1 MRANV
6 LFGIAPILIT
16 FDTVKIIGMDLSGKN
31 FKAYIDR
38 QEALKKQYSSKNAEK
53 QHSKGKLTAH
63 ERINLLFDSG
73 TFEEIDAFVTPASQ
87 PVEFGKVERT
97 YGDGVIVGHGKING
111 RLVFAYAQDFTVMGG
126 SLGLVHSKKI
136 TKIQEMALKMGS
148 PIIGLMD
155 SGGAR
160 IQEGVA
166 SLSGYASIFH
176 NIINSSGIIPQISVI
191 MGPAAGGAVYSPALT
206 DFVFMVNHTS
216 YMFVTGPNVVKE
228 VLNEDVTSDELGGA
242 EVHARKSGVA
252 HMIYD
257 DEENT
262 ILALK
267 KFLSYLPSNNVE
279 NPPVVADDGS
289 ITDINEKLRD
299 IVPDDP
305 NKAYDVKDV
314 INQTVDRNSFFEIS
328 ELFGA
333 SLVTGFGRLRG
344 KTIGVVANQPK
355 VLAGVLDIDSS
366 TKGARFIRF
375 CDAFNIPILTFED
388 VPGFLPGVDQEHA
401 GIIRH
406 GAKLLFAY
414 SEATVPKITIILRK
428 AYGGAFIVMNSKF
441 LGGDFSF
448 AWPSAEIAVMGPD
461 GAVAIL
467 YRKELAESENPAELK
482 KELVKK
488 YRDKIA
494 NPFIADESGYIDEVI
509 DPAMTRKKIISAF
522 EALNNKWVKV
532 PARKHGNM
540 PL

>member
-1 MRANV
+1 MEPSQERN
-6 LFGIAPILIT
+6 LGKLWSPLC
-16 FDTVKIIGMDLSGKN
+16 IIKLNRMDLSGKN
-31 FKAYIDR
+31 YKDFIDR
-38 QEALKKQYSSKNAEK
+38 NEALKQQYSPERAEK

-63 ERINLLFDSG
+63 ERISLLFDPG
-73 TFEEIDAFVTPASQ
+73 TFEEIDAFVTPADT
-87 PVEFGKVERT
+87 PVEFGKVEKT

-111 RLVFAYAQDFTVMGG
+111 RLVFAYAQDFTIMGG
-126 SLGLVHSKKI
+126 SLGYVHSKKI
-136 TKIQEMALKMGS
+136 AKIQEMALKMGS
-148 PIIGLMD
+148 PIIGMMD

-166 SLSGYASIFH
+166 SLSGYASIFQ
-176 NIINSSGIIPQISVI
+176 NIIQSSGIIPQISLI

-206 DFVFMVNHTS
+206 DFVFMVNQTS

-228 VLNEDVTSDELGGA
+228 VLNEDVTSDQLGGA
-242 EVHARKSGVA
+242 EVHATKSGVA
-252 HMIYD
+252 HLIYD

-279 NPPVVADDGS
+279 NPPVLQEDA
-289 ITDINEKLRD
+289 TPDINEKLRE

-305 NKAYDVKDV
+305 NKPYDVKEV
-314 INQTVDRNSFFEIS
+314 INLLVDRNSFFEIS
-328 ELFGA
+328 EMFA
-333 SLVTGFGRLRG
+333 PNLVIGFARIKG
-344 KTIGVVANQPK
+344 KTVGIVANQPK

-366 TKGARFIRF
+366 DKGARFIRF
-375 CDAFNIPILTFED
+375 CDAFNIPLITLED
-388 VPGFLPGVDQEHA
+388 VPGFLPGYEQEHK

-406 GAKLLFAY
+406 GAKMLFAY
-414 SEATVPKITIILRK
+414 SEATVPKITVILRK
-428 AYGGAFIVMNSKF
+428 AYGGAFIVMNSKS

-448 AWPSAEIAVMGPD
+448 AWPTAEIAVMGPD

-467 YRKELAESENPAELK
+467 YRKELAEAEDPEKLK
-482 KELVKK
+482 AELVKK

-509 DPAMTRKKIISAF
+509 DPAETRKKIVS
-522 EALNNKWVKV
+522 ALNALSNKWVKV

>member
-1 MRANV
+1 
-6 LFGIAPILIT
+6 
-16 FDTVKIIGMDLSGKN
+16 MDSSRKYY
-31 FKAYIDR
+31 KAFAER
-38 QEALKKQYSSKNAEK
+38 QEAIKKQYGPKQAEK
-53 QHSKGKLTAH
+53 QHSKGKLTAF
-63 ERINLLFDSG
+63 ERIELLFDQGS
-73 TFEEIDAFVTPASQ
+73 FEEIDAFVTPADQ
-87 PVEFGKVERT
+87 PVEFGKVERS
-97 YGDGVIVGHGKING
+97 YGDGVIVGHGKVNG
-111 RLVFAYAQDFTVMGG
+111 RLVFAYAQDFTIMGG
-126 SLGLVHSKKI
+126 SLGIVHAKKI
-136 TKIQEMALKMGS
+136 AKIQEMALKMGS
-148 PIIGLMD
+148 PIIALID

-176 NIINSSGIIPQISVI
+176 NIIHSSGIIPQISVI
-191 MGPAAGGAVYSPALT
+191 LGPAAGGAVYSPALT

-228 VLNEDVTSDELGGA
+228 VLNEDVTFDQLGGA
-242 EVHARKSGVA
+242 QVHARKSGVA

-279 NPPVVADDGS
+279 NPPVVPDDGS
-289 ITDINEKLRD
+289 IPAVNKKLREM
-299 IVPDDP
+299 VPEDP

-314 INQTVDRNSFFEIS
+314 INQIFDKNSFFETA

-333 SLVTGFGRLRG
+333 SLVTGFARLKG

-355 VLAGVLDIDSS
+355 VLAGVLDIDSAV
-366 TKGARFIRF
+366 KGARFIRF
-375 CDAFNIPILTFED
+375 CDTFNIPIVTLED

-406 GAKLLFAY
+406 GAKMLFAY
-414 SEATVPKITIILRK
+414 SEATVPKITVILRK
-428 AYGGAFIVMNSKF
+428 AYGGAFIVMNSKS

-467 YRKELAESENPAELK
+467 YRKELAESKNPAELK

-494 NPFIADESGYIDEVI
+494 NPFIADELGYIDEVI
-509 DPAMTRKKIISAF
+509 DPAVTRKKILSAL
-522 EALNNKWVKV
+522 EALSNKWVKV
-532 PARKHGNM
+532 PQRKHGNM

>member
-1 MRANV
+1 
-6 LFGIAPILIT
+6 
-16 FDTVKIIGMDLSGKN
+16 MDLSGKSY
-31 FKAYIDR
+31 KAFLER
-38 QEALKKQYSSKNAEK
+38 QEALKKQYSPKQAEK
-53 QHSKGKLTAH
+53 QHSKGKLTAR
-63 ERINLLFDSG
+63 ERIGLLFDEG

-87 PVEFGKVERT
+87 PVEFGKVEIT
-97 YGDGVIVGHGKING
+97 YGDGVIVGHGKVNG
-111 RLVFAYAQDFTVMGG
+111 RLVFAFAQDFTIMGG
-126 SLGLVHSKKI
+126 SLGYVHAKKI
-136 TKIQEMALKMGS
+136 VKIQEMALKMGT
-148 PIIGLMD
+148 PIIGMMD

-176 NIINSSGIIPQISVI
+176 NIIHSSGIIPQLCVI

-216 YMFVTGPNVVKE
+216 YMFVTGPQVVKE

-242 EVHARKSGVA
+242 MVHGSKSGVA

-262 ILALK
+262 IMALK
-267 KFLSYLPSNNVE
+267 KFLAYLPSNNVE
-279 NPPVVADDGS
+279 NPPAVADDGS
-289 ITDINEKLRD
+289 TPDINEKLRD

-305 NKAYDVKDV
+305 NKAYDIKD
-314 INQTVDRNSFFEIS
+314 IIQLIIDKNSFFETA
-328 ELFGA
+328 ELFA
-333 SLVTGFGRLRG
+333 PNLVTGFARLKG
-344 KTIGVVANQPK
+344 KTIGIVANQPK

-375 CDAFNIPILTFED
+375 CDAFNIPILTLED
-388 VPGFLPGVDQEHA
+388 VPGFLPGKDQEHA

-414 SEATVPKITIILRK
+414 SEATVPRITVIIRK
-428 AYGGAFIVMNSKF
+428 AYGGAFIVMNSKS

-448 AWPSAEIAVMGPD
+448 AWPTAEIAVMGPD

-467 YRKELAESENPAELK
+467 YKKELAESKNPAEMK

-488 YRDKIA
+488 YRNKIA
-494 NPFIADESGYIDEVI
+494 NPFIADELGYIDEVI
-509 DPAMTRKKIISAF
+509 DPAVTRKKIISAF
-522 EALNNKWVKV
+522 SALSNKWVKV
-532 PARKHGNM
+532 PSRKHGNM

>member
-1 MRANV
+1 M
-6 LFGIAPILIT
+6 
-16 FDTVKIIGMDLSGKN
+16 GMDLSGKSY
-31 FKAYIDR
+31 KAFLER
-38 QEALKKQYSSKNAEK
+38 QEALKKQYGPKQAEK
-53 QHSKGKLTAH
+53 QHSKGKLTAR
-63 ERINLLFDSG
+63 ERIALLFDKG
-73 TFEEIDAFVTPASQ
+73 TFEEIDAFVTPANQ

-97 YGDGVIVGHGKING
+97 YGDGVIVGHGKVNG
-111 RLVFAYAQDFTVMGG
+111 RLIFAYAQDFTIMGG
-126 SLGLVHSKKI
+126 SLGYVHAKKI
-136 TKIQEMALKMGS
+136 SKIQEMALKMGS
-148 PIIGLMD
+148 PIIGMMD

-176 NIINSSGIIPQISVI
+176 NIISSSGIIPQISVI

-228 VLNEDVTSDELGGA
+228 VLNEDVTFDELGGA
-242 EVHARKSGVA
+242 QVHAQKSGVA

-267 KFLSYLPSNNVE
+267 KFLSYIPSNNVE
-279 NPPVVADDGS
+279 NPPAIPDDNS
-289 ITDINEKLRD
+289 TPDFNEKLRD

-305 NKAYDVKDV
+305 NKAYDVKD
-314 INQTVDRNSFFEIS
+314 IILNIVDRNSFFETA
-328 ELFGA
+328 ELFA
-333 SLVTGFGRLRG
+333 PNLVTGFARLKG
-344 KTIGVVANQPK
+344 KTIGIVANQPK

-375 CDAFNIPILTFED
+375 CDAFNIPILTLED

-406 GAKLLFAY
+406 GAKLLYAY
-414 SEATVPKITIILRK
+414 SEATVPRITIILRK
-428 AYGGAFIVMNSKF
+428 AYGGAFIVMNSKS

-448 AWPSAEIAVMGPD
+448 AWPTAEIAVMGPD

-467 YRKELAESENPAELK
+467 YRKELAESKNPAELK

-494 NPFIADESGYIDEVI
+494 NPFIADELGYIDEVI
-509 DPAMTRKKIISAF
+509 DPAMTRQKIVSAF
-522 EALNNKWVKV
+522 SALSNKWVKV
-532 PARKHGNM
+532 PSRKHGNM

>member
-1 MRANV
+1 
-6 LFGIAPILIT
+6 
-16 FDTVKIIGMDLSGKN
+16 MDISGKN
-31 FKAYIDR
+31 YKAFLKR
-38 QEALKKQYSSKNAEK
+38 QEELRKQYGEKQAKKQHA
-53 QHSKGKLTAH
+53 KGKLTAW
-63 ERINLLFDSG
+63 ERIQLLFDQG
-73 TFEEIDAFVTPASQ
+73 TFEEIDAFVTPADH
-87 PVEFGKVERT
+87 PVEFEKIERA
-97 YGDGVIVGHGKING
+97 YGDGVIVGHGKVNG
-111 RLVFAYAQDFTVMGG
+111 RLVFAFAQDFTIMGG
-126 SLGLVHSKKI
+126 SLGVVHAKKI
-136 TKIQEMALKMGS
+136 SKIQEMALKMGC
-148 PIIGLMD
+148 PIIGMMD

-166 SLSGYASIFH
+166 SLSGYAAIFH
-176 NIINSSGIIPQISVI
+176 NIIQSSGIIPQISVI

-206 DFVFMVNHTS
+206 DFVFMVNNTS

-228 VLNEDVTSDELGGA
+228 VLNEDVTFDELGGA
-242 EVHARKSGVA
+242 EIHARKSGVA

-262 ILALK
+262 IMALK
-267 KFLSYLPSNNVE
+267 KFLTYLPSNNVE
-279 NPPVVADDGS
+279 NPPLVQEENP
-289 ITDINEKLRD
+289 TPDINEKLRD

-305 NKAYDVKDV
+305 NKAYDVKEV
-314 INQTVDRNSFFEIS
+314 INLIIDKNSFFETA
-328 ELFGA
+328 ELFA
-333 SLVTGFGRLRG
+333 PNLVTGLARLKG

-366 TKGARFIRF
+366 IKGARFIRF
-375 CDAFNIPILTFED
+375 CDAFNIPILTLED

-401 GIIRH
+401 GIIRN

-414 SEATVPKITIILRK
+414 SEATVPRITVILRK
-428 AYGGAFIVMNSKF
+428 AYGGAFIVMNSKS

-448 AWPSAEIAVMGPD
+448 AWPTAEIAVMGPD

-467 YRKELAESENPAELK
+467 YRKELAESSDPDELK

-509 DPAMTRKKIISAF
+509 DPALTRKKIISAF
-522 EALNNKWVKV
+522 NALSNKWVKV
-532 PARKHGNM
+532 PTRKHGNM

>member
-1 MRANV
+1 ME
-6 LFGIAPILIT
+6 F
-16 FDTVKIIGMDLSGKN
+16 SGKYY
-31 FKAYIDR
+31 KAFLER
-38 QEALKKQYSSKNAEK
+38 QEAIKKQYSNSQAEK
-53 QHSKGKLTAH
+53 QHSKGKLAAW
-63 ERINLLFDSG
+63 ERVSLLFDPG
-73 TFEEIDAFVTPASQ
+73 TFEEIDAFVTPAGQ
-87 PVEFGKVERT
+87 PVEFGKVERS

-111 RLVFAYAQDFTVMGG
+111 RLVFAYAQDFTIMGG
-126 SLGLVHSKKI
+126 SLGIVHARKI
-136 TKIQEMALKMGS
+136 SKIQEMALKMGS
-148 PIIGLMD
+148 PIIALID

-166 SLSGYASIFH
+166 SLSGYAAIFQ
-176 NIINSSGIIPQISVI
+176 NIIHSSGIIPQISVI

-206 DFVFMVNHTS
+206 DFVFMTNHTS
-216 YMFVTGPNVVKE
+216 YMFVTGPNVVRE
-228 VLNEDVTSDELGGA
+228 VLNEEVTSDQLGGA
-242 EVHARKSGVA
+242 EIHATKSGVA

-267 KFLSYLPSNNVE
+267 KFLTYLPSNNVE
-279 NPPVVADDGS
+279 NPPLGQDDGS
-289 ITDINEKLRD
+289 VSDVNVKLRD

-305 NKAYDVKDV
+305 NKAYDVKEV
-314 INQTVDRNSFFEIS
+314 INLIVDRNSFFETS
-328 ELFGA
+328 ELFA
-333 SLVTGFGRLRG
+333 PNLVTGFARIKG
-344 KTIGVVANQPK
+344 KTIGIVANQPK
-355 VLAGVLDIDSS
+355 VLAGVLDINSAV
-366 TKGARFIRF
+366 KGARFIRF
-375 CDAFNIPILTFED
+375 CDAFNIPLLTFED
-388 VPGFLPGVDQEHA
+388 VPGFLPGVDQEHS

-414 SEATVPKITIILRK
+414 SEATVPKITVILRK
-428 AYGGAFIVMNSKF
+428 AYGGAFIVMNSKN

-467 YRKELAESENPAELK
+467 YRKELAEAKDPAGLK

-509 DPAMTRKKIISAF
+509 DPAVTRKKIISALA
-522 EALNNKWVKV
+522 ALGNKWVKV

>member
-1 MRANV
+1 ME
-6 LFGIAPILIT
+6 I
-16 FDTVKIIGMDLSGKN
+16 SGKSY
-31 FKAYIDR
+31 KAFLER
-38 QEALKKQYSSKNAEK
+38 QEALKKQYSHKQAEK
-53 QHSKGKLTAH
+53 QHAKGKLTAH
-63 ERINLLFDSG
+63 ERISLLFDKG
-73 TFEEIDAFVTPASQ
+73 TFEEIDTFVTPAAQ

-111 RLVFAYAQDFTVMGG
+111 RLVFAYAQDFTIMGG
-126 SLGLVHSKKI
+126 SLGIVHAKKI
-136 TKIQEMALKMGS
+136 SKIQEMALKMGA
-148 PIIGLMD
+148 PIIGMMD

-166 SLSGYASIFH
+166 SLSGYATIFH
-176 NIINSSGIIPQISVI
+176 NIIHSSGIIPQISVI

-228 VLNEDVTSDELGGA
+228 VLNEDVSFDGLGGA

-279 NPPVVADDGS
+279 NPPVVNDEGA
-289 ITDINEKLRD
+289 TPDINEKLRD

-305 NKAYDVKDV
+305 NKAYDVKDI
-314 INQTVDRNSFFEIS
+314 INLVVDRNSFYETA
-328 ELFGA
+328 ELFA
-333 SLVTGFGRLRG
+333 SSLVTGFARIKG
-344 KTIGVVANQPK
+344 KTVGVVANQPK

-375 CDAFNIPILTFED
+375 CDAFNIPLITFED
-388 VPGFLPGVDQEHA
+388 VPGFLPGVDQEHR

-406 GAKLLFAY
+406 GAKMLFAY
-414 SEATVPKITIILRK
+414 AEATVPKITIILRK
-428 AYGGAFIVMNSKF
+428 AYGGAFIVMNSKN

-448 AWPSAEIAVMGPD
+448 AWPTAEIAVMGPD

-467 YRKELAESENPAELK
+467 YRKELAESKDPVAMK

-509 DPAMTRKKIISAF
+509 DPAITRKKIISALS
-522 EALNNKWVKV
+522 ALSNKWVKV

>member
-1 MRANV
+1 ME
-6 LFGIAPILIT
+6 
-16 FDTVKIIGMDLSGKN
+16 LSGKYY
-31 FKAYIDR
+31 KAFIER
-38 QEALKKQYSSKNAEK
+38 QEALQKQYSPKQAEK

-63 ERINLLFDSG
+63 ERINLLYDSG

-87 PVEFGKVERT
+87 PVEFGKVEKSF
-97 YGDGVIVGHGKING
+97 GDGVIVGHGKVSG
-111 RLVFAYAQDFTVMGG
+111 RLVFSYAQDFTVMGG

-136 TKIQEMALKMGS
+136 AKIQEMALKMGA
-148 PIIGLMD
+148 PIIGMMD

-166 SLSGYASIFH
+166 SLSGYAAIFH
-176 NIINSSGIIPQISVI
+176 NIIQSSGIIPQISVI

-216 YMFVTGPNVVKE
+216 FMFVTGPNVVKE
-228 VLNEDVTSDELGGA
+228 VLNEDVTFEGLGGA

-267 KFLSYLPSNNVE
+267 KFLAYLPSNNVE
-279 NPPVVADDGS
+279 NPPVVADDS
-289 ITDINEKLRD
+289 TPDVNEKLRD
-299 IVPDDP
+299 IIPDDP
-305 NKAYDVKDV
+305 NKAYDVKD
-314 INQTVDRNSFFEIS
+314 IIHLIVDKNSFFETA
-328 ELFGA
+328 ELYA
-333 SLVTGFGRLRG
+333 PNLVTGFARLKG
-344 KTIGVVANQPK
+344 KTVGIVANQPK

-406 GAKLLFAY
+406 GAKLLYAY
-414 SEATVPKITIILRK
+414 SEATVPKITVILRK
-428 AYGGAFIVMNSKF
+428 AYGGAFIVMNCKH

-467 YRKELAESENPAELK
+467 YRKELAESKNPVELK

-488 YRDKIA
+488 YRDKVA

-509 DPAMTRKKIISAF
+509 DPAVTRKKVLSAF

>member
-1 MRANV
+1 
-6 LFGIAPILIT
+6 
-16 FDTVKIIGMDLSGKN
+16 MDISGKN
-31 FKAYIDR
+31 FKSYLER
-38 QEALKKQYSSKNAEK
+38 QDALKKQYNPKQAEK
-53 QHSKGKLTAH
+53 QHVKGKLTAQ
-63 ERINLLFDSG
+63 ERLILLFDKG
-73 TFEEIDAFVTPASQ
+73 TFEEIDAFVTPAAI
-87 PVEFGKVERT
+87 PVEFGKVEKS

-111 RLVFAYAQDFTVMGG
+111 RLIFAYAQDFTIMGG

-136 TKIQEMALKMGS
+136 GKIQEMALKMGA
-148 PIIGLMD
+148 PIIGMMD

-176 NIINSSGIIPQISVI
+176 NIIQSSGIIPQISVI

-206 DFVFMVNHTS
+206 DFTFMVNHTS
-216 YMFVTGPNVVKE
+216 FMFVTGPNVVKE
-228 VLNEDVTSDELGGA
+228 VLNEDVTFEELGGA

-252 HMIYD
+252 QMIYD

-279 NPPVVADDGS
+279 NPPVVQDDGS
-289 ITDINEKLRD
+289 VAAYNEKLRD

-314 INQTVDRNSFFEIS
+314 INNVVDRNSFFETA
-328 ELFGA
+328 ELFA
-333 SLVTGFGRLRG
+333 PSIVTGFARLKG
-344 KTIGVVANQPK
+344 KTIGIVANQPK

-388 VPGFLPGVDQEHA
+388 VPGFLPGVDQEHN

-414 SEATVPKITIILRK
+414 SEATVPRITVILRK
-428 AYGGAFIVMNSKF
+428 AYGGAYIVMNSKN

-467 YRKELAESENPAELK
+467 YKRELAEAADPAALK

-488 YRDKIA
+488 YRDKVA
-494 NPFIADESGYIDEVI
+494 NPFIADELGYIDEVI
-509 DPAMTRKKIISAF
+509 DPAVTRKKIIAAF

-532 PARKHGNM
+532 PSRKHGNM

>member
-1 MRANV
+1 MDQSNKHYRAFV
-6 LFGIAPILIT
+6 E
-16 FDTVKIIGMDLSGKN
+16 
-31 FKAYIDR
+31 R
-38 QEALKKQYSSKNAEK
+38 QEAIKKQYSHQKTSK

-63 ERINLLFDSG
+63 ERIRLLFDSG
-73 TFEEIDAFVTPASQ
+73 TFEEIDAFVTPAGQ
-87 PVEFGKVERT
+87 PVEFGKVEKSF
-97 YGDGVIVGHGKING
+97 GDGVIVGHGKVNG
-111 RLVFAYAQDFTVMGG
+111 RLVFAYAQDFTIMGG
-126 SLGLVHSKKI
+126 SLGIVHARKI
-136 TKIQEMALKMGS
+136 AKIQEMALKMGS
-148 PIIGLMD
+148 PIIGLID

-176 NIINSSGIIPQISVI
+176 NIIHSSGIIPQISVI

-206 DFVFMVNHTS
+206 DFVFMTNHTS

-228 VLNEDVTSDELGGA
+228 VLNEDVTFDQLGGA
-242 EVHARKSGVA
+242 EIHAHKSGVA
-252 HMIYD
+252 QMIYD

-262 ILALK
+262 LLALK

-279 NPPVVADDGS
+279 NPPVVPDDGS
-289 ITDINEKLRD
+289 ISDVNTKLRD

-314 INQTVDRNSFFEIS
+314 ISLIADRNSFFETS
-328 ELFGA
+328 ELFA
-333 SLVTGFGRLRG
+333 PNLVTGLARMKG
-344 KTIGVVANQPK
+344 KPVGIVANQPK

-366 TKGARFIRF
+366 VKGARFIRF
-375 CDAFNIPILTFED
+375 CDAFNIPLITLED

-414 SEATVPKITIILRK
+414 NEATVPKITIILRK
-428 AYGGAFIVMNSKF
+428 AYGGAFIVMNSKN
-441 LGGDFSF
+441 LGGDFSY
-448 AWPSAEIAVMGPD
+448 AWPTAEIAVMGPD

-467 YRKELAESENPAELK
+467 YRKEIAEAENPADLK

-488 YRDKIA
+488 YRDKVA

-509 DPAMTRKKIISAF
+509 DPAVTRKKILSALS
-522 EALNNKWVKV
+522 ALSNKWVKV

>member
-1 MRANV
+1 
-6 LFGIAPILIT
+6 
-16 FDTVKIIGMDLSGKN
+16 MDVSGKHY
-31 FKAYIDR
+31 KAFLER
-38 QEALKKQYSSKNAEK
+38 EEALKDQYNPKNAQK
-53 QHSKGKLTAH
+53 QHVKGKLTAH
-63 ERINLLFDSG
+63 ERINLLFDKN

-87 PVEFGKVERT
+87 PVEFGKIERK

-136 TKIQEMALKMGS
+136 TKIQEMALKMGA

-176 NIINSSGIIPQISVI
+176 NIIQSSGIIPQISVI

-228 VLNEDVTSDELGGA
+228 VLNEDVTSDALGGA

-267 KFLSYLPSNNVE
+267 KFLAYLPSNNVE
-279 NPPVVADDGS
+279 NPPVVSDDNS
-289 ITDINEKLRD
+289 IPDINEKLRD

-314 INQTVDRNSFFEIS
+314 INQIVDRNSFFETS

-333 SLVTGFGRLRG
+333 SLVTGFARLKG
-344 KTIGVVANQPK
+344 KTIAIVANQPK

-388 VPGFLPGVDQEHA
+388 VPGFLPGVDQEHQ

-414 SEATVPKITIILRK
+414 SEANVPKITIILRK

-467 YRKELAESENPAELK
+467 YRNELAASENPVELK

-509 DPAMTRKKIISAF
+509 DPAVTRKKILSAF
-522 EALNNKWVKV
+522 NALSNKWVKV
-532 PARKHGNM
+532 PSRKHGNM

>member
-1 MRANV
+1 
-6 LFGIAPILIT
+6 
-16 FDTVKIIGMDLSGKN
+16 MDLSGKSY
-31 FKAYIDR
+31 KAFLERRD
-38 QEALKKQYSSKNAEK
+38 ALKKQYSPEQAEK
-53 QHSKGKLTAH
+53 QHKKGKLTAH
-63 ERINLLFDSG
+63 ERIRLLFDPG
-73 TFEEIDAFVTPASQ
+73 TFEEIDTFVTPADQ
-87 PVEFGKVERT
+87 PLEFGKVERT
-97 YGDGVIVGHGKING
+97 FGDGVITGYGKING
-111 RLVFAYAQDFTVMGG
+111 RLVFAYAQDFTIMGG
-126 SLGLVHSKKI
+126 SLGVVHARKI
-136 TKIQEMALKMGS
+136 AKIQEMALKMGS
-148 PIIGLMD
+148 PIIGIMD

-176 NIINSSGIIPQISVI
+176 NIIQSSGIIPQISVI

-228 VLNEDVTSDELGGA
+228 VLNEDVSFEDLGGA
-242 EVHARKSGVA
+242 KIHASKSGVA

-279 NPPVVADDGS
+279 NPPVVPEDSNAQ
-289 ITDINEKLRD
+289 DICEKLRD

-305 NKAYDVKDV
+305 NKAYDVRDV
-314 INQTVDRNSFFEIS
+314 IRLVVDKNSFFETA
-328 ELFGA
+328 ELFA
-333 SLVTGFGRLRG
+333 QNLVTGFARLKGRTVG
-344 KTIGVVANQPK
+344 IVANQPK

-375 CDAFNIPILTFED
+375 CDAFNIPLITFED
-388 VPGFLPGVDQEHA
+388 VPGFLPGADQEHR

-406 GAKLLFAY
+406 GAKMLFAY
-414 SEATVPKITIILRK
+414 SEATVPKITVILRK
-428 AYGGAFIVMNSKF
+428 AYGGAFIVMNSKN

-448 AWPSAEIAVMGPD
+448 AWPTAEIAVMGPD

-467 YRKELAESENPAELK
+467 YRKELAESKNPAELK

-494 NPFIADESGYIDEVI
+494 NPFIADELGYIDEVI
-509 DPAMTRKKIISAF
+509 DPAITRKKILS
-522 EALNNKWVKV
+522 ALNALSNKWVKV
-532 PARKHGNM
+532 PDRKHGNM

>member
-1 MRANV
+1 
-6 LFGIAPILIT
+6 
-16 FDTVKIIGMDLSGKN
+16 MDLSGKSY
-31 FKAYIDR
+31 KAFVER
-38 QEALKKQYSSKNAEK
+38 QDALKKQYSPEQAKK
-53 QHSKGKLTAH
+53 QHVKGKLTAW
-63 ERINLLFDSG
+63 ERVSLLFDKG
-73 TFEEIDAFVTPASQ
+73 TFEEIDAFVTPAST
-87 PVEFGKVERT
+87 PVEFGKIDRR
-97 YGDGVIVGHGKING
+97 YGDGVIVGHGKVNG
-111 RLVFAYAQDFTVMGG
+111 RLVFAYAQDFTIMGG
-126 SLGLVHSKKI
+126 SLGLIHSRKI
-136 TKIQEMALKMGS
+136 TKVQEMALKMGA
-148 PIIGLMD
+148 PIIGMLD

-176 NIINSSGIIPQISVI
+176 NIIQSSGIIPQISVI
-191 MGPAAGGAVYSPALT
+191 MGPCAGGAVYSPALT

-228 VLNEDVTSDELGGA
+228 VLNEEVTSDGLGGA

-252 HMIYD
+252 QMIYD

-267 KFLSYLPSNNVE
+267 KFLAYLPSNNVE
-279 NPPVVADDGS
+279 DPPTVNDDGA
-289 ITDINEKLRD
+289 IPNFNEKLRD

-305 NKAYDVKDV
+305 NKAYDVRDI
-314 INQTVDRNSFFEIS
+314 INQVADRNSLFETS

-333 SLVTGFGRLRG
+333 NLVTGFARLNGR
-344 KTIGVVANQPK
+344 TIGIVANQPK

-366 TKGARFIRF
+366 VKGARFIRF
-375 CDAFNIPILTFED
+375 CDVFNIPILTFED
-388 VPGFLPGVDQEHA
+388 VPGFLPGIDQEHA

-441 LGGDFSF
+441 LGGDFNY

-467 YRKELAESENPAELK
+467 YRKELAESENPAEMK

-509 DPAMTRKKIISAF
+509 DPALTRQKIISALD
-522 EALNNKWVKV
+522 ALSNKWVKV

>member
-1 MRANV
+1 
-6 LFGIAPILIT
+6 
-16 FDTVKIIGMDLSGKN
+16 MDLSGKSY
-31 FKAYIDR
+31 KAFLERRD
-38 QEALKKQYSSKNAEK
+38 ALKKQYSHKQAEK

-63 ERINLLFDSG
+63 ERISLLFDSG
-73 TFEEIDAFVTPASQ
+73 TFEEIDTFVTPADQ

-97 YGDGVIVGHGKING
+97 FGDGVIVGHGKVNG
-111 RLVFAYAQDFTVMGG
+111 RLVFAYAQDFTIMGG
-126 SLGLVHSKKI
+126 SLGVVHARKI
-136 TKIQEMALKMGS
+136 VKIQEMALKMGS
-148 PIIGLMD
+148 PIVGMMD

-166 SLSGYASIFH
+166 SLSAYASIFH
-176 NIINSSGIIPQISVI
+176 NIIQSSGIIPQVSVI

-228 VLNEDVTSDELGGA
+228 VLNEEVSFEGLGGA
-242 EVHARKSGVA
+242 EIHARKSGVA

-279 NPPVVADDGS
+279 NPPLVFDEGS
-289 ITDINEKLRD
+289 VPDVCEKLRD

-314 INQTVDRNSFFEIS
+314 ILLVVDKNSFFETA
-328 ELFGA
+328 ELYA
-333 SLVTGFGRLRG
+333 QSLVTGFARLKGR
-344 KTIGVVANQPK
+344 TIGIVANQPK

-366 TKGARFIRF
+366 IKGARFIRF

-388 VPGFLPGVDQEHA
+388 VPGFLPGVEQEHR
-401 GIIRH
+401 GIIRN

-414 SEATVPKITIILRK
+414 SEATVPKITVILRK
-428 AYGGAFIVMNSKF
+428 AYGGAFIVMNSKN

-448 AWPSAEIAVMGPD
+448 AWPTAEIAVMGPD

-467 YRKELAESENPAELK
+467 YRKELAESKNPAELK

-509 DPAMTRKKIISAF
+509 DPAVTRKKILS
-522 EALNNKWVKV
+522 ALNALSNKWVKV
-532 PARKHGNM
+532 PSRKHGNM

>member
-1 MRANV
+1 
-6 LFGIAPILIT
+6 
-16 FDTVKIIGMDLSGKN
+16 MDLSGKN
-31 FKAYIDR
+31 YKAFIER
-38 QEALKKQYSSKNAEK
+38 QQALKKQYSSKNAEK

-63 ERINLLFDSG
+63 ERISLLFDSG

-97 YGDGVIVGHGKING
+97 FGDGVIVGHGKINS
-111 RLVFAYAQDFTVMGG
+111 RLVFAYAQDFTIMGG

-136 TKIQEMALKMGS
+136 TKIQEMALKMGA

-176 NIINSSGIIPQISVI
+176 NIIQSSGIIPQISVI

-228 VLNEDVTSDELGGA
+228 VLNEDVTFDGLGGA

-252 HMIYD
+252 NMIYD

-279 NPPVVADDGS
+279 NPPIVADDGS
-289 ITDINEKLRD
+289 VSDVNEKLRD
-299 IVPDDP
+299 IVPDDA
-305 NKAYDVKDV
+305 NKAYDVRDV
-314 INQTVDRNSFFEIS
+314 VNLVVDRNSFFETS

-333 SLVTGFGRLRG
+333 SLVTGFARLKG
-344 KTIGVVANQPK
+344 KTIGIVANQPK

-375 CDAFNIPILTFED
+375 CDAFNIPILTFEE

-467 YRKELAESENPAELK
+467 YKRELAESENPVDLN
-482 KELVKK
+482 KE
-488 YRDKIA
+488 I
-494 NPFIADESGYIDEVI
+494 
-509 DPAMTRKKIISAF
+509 
-522 EALNNKWVKV
+522 
-532 PARKHGNM
+532 
-540 PL
+540 